1 MHKTQ
6 RLAKEE
12 EISEMRVKNR
22 VTPPIEK
29 EPVKPIPP
37 PAPMGTIV
45 VSSIPPGASVLI
57 DGVEHK
63 EPTPTVTEEVV
74 AGEKH
79 EIKVVKRGFEPWV
92 EVVEL
97 EDDKSVPIEV
107 PLKRLLTTIVIKSI
121 PSGASV
127 LIDGVEH
134 KEPTPTVIE
143 EVVAGEKH
151 EIKVVK
157 RGFEAWAEVVE
168 PEDDNPLSIE
178 VPLKRLVG
186 TIVVKST
193 PPGASV
199 FLDNSKKSSGST
211 PIEVPD
217 VPVDDAHKIAVMK
230 KGYATAVQTVRLKPG
245 ERKQVEVALK
255 SLLGEIRITSDPPG
269 AKVYLDERYMDR
281 DTPTSLSDLSL
292 GKRYKLRL
300 VKKGYKVWEDE
311 VSLTDPKPL
320 DLPRV
325 TLQQA
330 FGSLNLLAI
339 PWADVYH
346 RGEKLGTTPL
356 GNIRLPEGIQKLVLK
371 NPLLKIEK
379 QITVQIVADK
389 VTKKS
394 LDIREK

>member
-1 MHKTQ
+1 
-6 RLAKEE
+6 
-12 EISEMRVKNR
+12 V
-22 VTPPIEK
+22 
-29 EPVKPIPP
+29 
-37 PAPMGTIV
+37 
-45 VSSIPPGASVLI
+45 
-57 DGVEHK
+57 GV
-63 EPTPTVTEEVV
+63 EEVV

-143 EVVAGEKH
+143 EVVAGEKHEIKVVKRGFEAWAVAGEKH